1 MRSPKVDKCLLV
13 HLETEEVV
21 GRIKLISRT
30 CSYGVENHQQ
40 LSWKLACK
48 IYIRQL
54 ACCCDG
60 MQCTEINLVWYMM
73 SIYIYMS
80 VFLYRYSII
89 PTRVWLG
96 AHDMMIRLHQARY
109 ETEIDA

>member
-13 HLETEEVV
+13 HLETEEAV
-21 GRIKLISRT
+21 GRIKLIPRT

-73 SIYIYMS
+73 STYICQCSYIDIVLS
-80 VFLYRYSII
+80 PRACG
-89 PTRVWLG
+89 W
-96 AHDMMIRLHQARY
+96 AR
-109 ETEIDA
+109 TI